1 MKWDLGKLRSRLG
14 GNLKQYS
21 MLIAL
26 IAVMVIFGI
35 RSNGTL
41 FAPMNVSNIIFQ
53 NAYVIIL
60 AIGMLLCIL
69 TGGNIDLSVGSVVG
83 VIGAIAG
90 RLIVTNKM
98 DVYLS
103 AAICLAIGIAIG
115 MWQGFWIAYVRIP
128 PFIVTLAGMLV
139 FRGLT
144 LIILGSKTIS
154 PLPMEFK
161 QYSTGF
167 LPDLIGR
174 TRIQIPQILGL
185 NLNLDVTING
195 LSLIA
200 GWLVAAAYIA
210 VQLYSYFGRR
220 RKGYSTG
227 KLWALVAKL
236 MIVSLVLVALFTVMG
251 IYVNESMPAGVP
263 TVLVLLGVLL
273 LLYSFFT
280 NSTVMGRHLYAIGGN
295 QKAARLS
302 GVKTNAMMFFAY
314 VNMALLAAI
323 AGLVFAARLNSAA
336 SDSGDGFELDAIAA
350 CFIGGASAYGGIG
363 TIGGTLIGALLMGV
377 LNNGMSITGIPSSVQ
392 KVVKGLVL
400 LVAVAFDVI
409 SKKQTALPAFRLPF
423 FKRKAKQEAI
433 TPL

>member
-1 MKWDLGKLRSRLG
+1 
-14 GNLKQYS
+14 

-26 IAVMVIFGI
+26 ICVMVIFGI
-35 RSNGTL
+35 RSEGRL
-41 FAPMNVSNIIFQ
+41 IAPMNVSNIIFQ

-98 DVYLS
+98 DVYLA

-144 LIILGSKTIS
+144 LIILGGKTIS
-154 PLPMEFK
+154 PFPDEFK

-167 LPDLIGR
+167 LPDLFGR
-174 TRIQIPQILGL
+174 MHIQIPEILGIKL
-185 NLNLDVTING
+185 NIDMTVNG
-195 LSLIA
+195 LSLVAGLLMTALFIA
-200 GWLVAAAYIA
+200 A
-210 VQLYSYFGRR
+210 QLYTYFSRR
-220 RKGYSTG
+220 RKGYATG
-227 KLWALVAKL
+227 SLGALVFRL
-236 MIVSLVLVALFTVMG
+236 VIVSAVLITLFTVMG
-251 IYVNESMPAGVP
+251 TYVNERMPAGVP
-263 TVLVLLGVLL
+263 TVLVLVGILL
-273 LLYSFFT
+273 LFYTFFT
-280 NSTVMGRHLYAIGGN
+280 TNTVMGRHLYAIGGN

-314 VNMALLAAI
+314 VNMALMASI

-363 TIGGTLIGALLMGV
+363 TVGGTLIGALLMGI

-409 SKKQTALPAFRLPF
+409 SKKQTALPTFRLP
-423 FKRKAKQEAI
+423 FKRKAKAEAV
-433 TPL
+433 TL